1 MINVSTLSNV
11 ALMLMV
17 TLILVFIL
25 AFLLKHFKKI
35 VPQMPGSLQVLG
47 GANLGNKT
55 KVVLLE
61 AYNAK
66 LLIGVTDSQVQT
78 LYIFKNEATIPSK
91 PVELK

>member
-17 TLILVFIL
+17 TLLLVFVL

-35 VPQMPGSLQVLG
+35 VPQVPGSLQVLG
-47 GANLGNKT
+47 GATLGNKT
-55 KVVLLE
+55 KVVLIE

-66 LLIGVTDSQVQT
+66 ILIGVTDSQVQT
-78 LYIFKNEATIPSK
+78 LYVFKNDNLPTQPM
-91 PVELK
+91 ELK